1 MIYIYY
7 IVIQM
12 KPSINLDKKDPK
24 IYLLTKILKLFD
36 DRTTKQ
42 LLARNNIHNINLMLD
57 CIKIILMTMYFDY
70 TISDMVREINRNKK
84 LQTHFKIQNNLSEQQ
99 FYEFFSRFDAEIFN
113 KITNSMCAKIYKTNK
128 NPVKTYLADATPV
141 AVDINTIKKYIS
153 KEELER
159 LNLKWGFSK
168 TKMHYIGFKVTVVL
182 DKDTLCPISIL
193 IHAGAPHDTVI
204 YNEILKELK
213 RRRLFAKRTK
223 LYFDRGYY
231 SLENY
236 KIGINRYKIVPVIA
250 PKYENTIQKIKYNLA
265 YPLEIFKNK
274 NLNKTKKEYNIL
286 KTILIQQIENWD
298 NLKPVRGLIEDFFK
312 VAKDAFGLDKFH
324 KYTTKSVS
332 KSIYL
337 CILLTTLCIQQGF
350 MTKTKM
356 QQLAEGN
363 IEGRPPIKHRRKNK
377 TQKSKN
383 HTNTTVPQKTK
394 QTTIL
399 DYQKDKQKTLF
410 NYP

>member
-1 MIYIYY
+1 
-7 IVIQM
+7 
-12 KPSINLDKKDPK
+12 
-24 IYLLTKILKLFD
+24 
-36 DRTTKQ
+36 
-42 LLARNNIHNINLMLD
+42 
-57 CIKIILMTMYFDY
+57 
-70 TISDMVREINRNKK
+70 
-84 LQTHFKIQNNLSEQQ
+84 
-99 FYEFFSRFDAEIFN
+99 
-113 KITNSMCAKIYKTNK
+113 
-128 NPVKTYLADATPV
+128 
-141 AVDINTIKKYIS
+141 
-153 KEELER
+153 
-159 LNLKWGFSK
+159 
-168 TKMHYIGFKVTVVL
+168 MHYIGFKVTVVL

-250 PKYENTIQKIKYNLA
+250 PKYENTIQKIKDNLA

>member
-1 MIYIYY
+1 MFYIYY
-7 IVIQM
+7 IVIKM

-24 IYLLTKILKLFD
+24 ICLLTKILKHFD

-42 LLARNNIHNINLMLD
+42 IISRNNIKNINLMTD

-70 TISDMVREINRNKK
+70 TISEMIREINRNEKVQK
-84 LQTHFKIQNNLSEQQ
+84 QFKIQNNLTEQQ
-99 FYEFFSRFDAEIFN
+99 FYEYFSRFDANIFN
-113 KITNSMCAKIYKTNK
+113 NITNSMCLKINKTNRK
-128 NPVKTYLADATPV
+128 PIKTFLVDATPV

-153 KEELER
+153 KEELAK

-168 TKMHYIGFKVTVVL
+168 TKLHYIGFKVTVIL
-182 DKDTLCPISIL
+182 DKDTLCPISII
-193 IHAGAPHDTVI
+193 IHPGSPHDSVI
-204 YNEILKELK
+204 YNEVLSELK
-213 RRRLFAKRTK
+213 RRKLLAKRTL

-250 PKYENTIQKIKYNLA
+250 PKYSNTIQKIKDNLA
-265 YPLEIFKNK
+265 YPLDIYKNT
-274 NLNKTKKEYNIL
+274 NLNQFKKEYQIL
-286 KTILIQQIENWD
+286 KTILIQQVENWD
-298 NLKPVRGLIEDFFK
+298 NLKPIRGLIEDFFK
-312 VAKDAFGLDKFH
+312 VAKDAFGLGKFH

-356 QQLAEGN
+356 QQLSEGN
-363 IEGRPPIKHRRKNK
+363 IEGRPAIKHRRKKK
-377 TQKSKN
+377 TKN
-383 HTNTTVPQKTK
+383 SENNTNTSVPQTTK
-394 QTTIL
+394 QTTIS
-399 DYQKDKQKTLF
+399 DYIKNKQKTLF
-410 NYP
+410 DY